1 MNILE
6 QILEKIE
13 HEAMTNKEIGRKQCE
28 GMARAM
34 NIIRSYIDDVT
45 VEDIHSKCSECSRRK
60 WYQKG
65 YEDGKKDICNDNDWI
80 PVEER
85 LPEESGHYLV
95 QLSRKIPYENFAD
108 RVVML
113 YDGEEKAFLDYES
126 LIIAWRPLPEPYK
139 PKKVT
144 AGMEHIMSR
153 FMKAW

>member
-45 VEDIHSKCSECSRRK
+45 GEDIHSKCSECSRRK

-80 PVEER
+80 PVEEG
-85 LPEESGHYLV
+85 LPGDREEVEVTIEVADSAGGMRYYTKRAWI
-95 QLSRKIPYENFAD
+95 QDGRWIIRQNPYEP
-108 RVVML
+108 RV
-113 YDGEEKAFLDYES
+113 
-126 LIIAWRPLPEPYK
+126 IAWQKLPDPHK
-139 PKKVT
+139 PKN
-144 AGMEHIMSR
+144 
-153 FMKAW
+153 

>member
-45 VEDIHSKCSECSRRK
+45 GEDIHSKCSECSRRK

-85 LPEESGHYLV
+85 LPKRFTVVLASFDNGDVETLWQCWGEDEEELKYFELGDEE
-95 QLSRKIPYENFAD
+95 R
-108 RVVML
+108 
-113 YDGEEKAFLDYES
+113 DGGIKKV
-126 LIIAWRPLPEPYK
+126 IAWQPLPEPYK
-139 PKKVT
+139 PKK
-144 AGMEHIMSR
+144 
-153 FMKAW
+153 K